1 MTRMVCSLCL
11 LGFVGLACLA
21 CEGQQETRD
30 DGVEGELSFLV
41 QDLTTALTGNPRRL
55 HVRTCG
61 PASDGESCL
70 PCDDESKLGLELRE
84 VGGGNA
90 DVVRFRCRTPKAGDY
105 CLDRETS
112 LLWSFKKLVNS
123 IEYRGHIEGED
134 KGDGGD
140 TGVYTPDDVTEEGN
154 FTMTSGFPLYPG
166 TSAQWPYRIDLY
178 QVEESGTETLVAC
191 ADPLVIIDP

>member
-1 MTRMVCSLCL
+1 MTRTVRSVCL

-21 CEGQQETRD
+21 CQRQQETRE
-30 DGVEGELSFLV
+30 GVEGELRILA
-41 QDLTTALTGNPRRL
+41 QDVTTALTGNPRRL
-55 HVRTCG
+55 HVRTCD
-61 PASDGESCL
+61 PSPDDESCL
-70 PCDDESKLGLELRE
+70 ACDDESKLGLEVRE

-90 DVVRFRCRTPKAGDY
+90 EVVRVRCRTPKVGNY
-105 CLDRETS
+105 CLDRQTF
-112 LLWSFKKLVNS
+112 LLWSFKGLDNS

-140 TGVYTPDDVTEEGN
+140 TGVYAPDDVTEEGN
-154 FTMTSGFPLYPG
+154 FTMTSGFPFYPG